1 MAALLSSCH
10 IYKKYE
16 RPEVDANGLYRDP
29 VSMTDTLVSD
39 TANMANL
46 PWEEVFTDPKLQDLI
61 RTGLE
66 RNTNLQ
72 TALLQVSEARASLM
86 TSRLSYLPSLNLT
99 PQGGISSFDGNKGSW
114 TWSAPVAASW
124 QLDLFGGIL
133 NSKRAARVAL
143 EQSEAYRQAVQTQVV
158 ASIATYYYTLLML
171 DKQLEITEETVV
183 LWKENVETMKALK
196 EGSSVN
202 EAAVVQ
208 SEANYYAVVASVSS
222 LKDQIR
228 QTENALSLLLRQ
240 APQQIE
246 RGTLDEQHLPD
257 EIKAG
262 VPIQLLAN
270 RPDVKVAEMTLASM
284 YYNTNS
290 ARAAFYPSI
299 TISGSAGWTNSAG
312 QGIVNPGK
320 VLLSALGS
328 LTQPLFNRGANIAR
342 LKIAKAQQEEAMLAF
357 EQAILNAGAEVS
369 NALSQYETAT
379 QTLEQRILQI
389 NSLEKSVEYTQDLLS
404 FGTSTYL
411 EVLTAQQSLL
421 SAQLSGVSDQFSQM
435 QALVTLYQALGG
447 GVK

>member
-99 PQGGISSFDGNKGSW
+99 PQGGISSFDGSKGSW

-196 EGSSVN
+196 EGASVN

-270 RPDVKVAEMTLASM
+270 RPDVKVAE
-284 YYNTNS
+284 
-290 ARAAFYPSI
+290 
-299 TISGSAGWTNSAG
+299 
-312 QGIVNPGK
+312 
-320 VLLSALGS
+320 
-328 LTQPLFNRGANIAR
+328 
-342 LKIAKAQQEEAMLAF
+342 
-357 EQAILNAGAEVS
+357 
-369 NALSQYETAT
+369 
-379 QTLEQRILQI
+379 
-389 NSLEKSVEYTQDLLS
+389 
-404 FGTSTYL
+404 
-411 EVLTAQQSLL
+411 
-421 SAQLSGVSDQFSQM
+421 
-435 QALVTLYQALGG
+435 
-447 GVK
+447 